1 MWLLFWTFDVEDLI
15 LWAVIVIL
23 WRDWCQIGSV
33 IGSVVPAGNGSG
45 RVHQVVLE
53 GNQYGLGSIP
63 GPKFAEKTGH
73 SVFDRVDGE
82 MQLVSNLLIAESSA
96 ETP

>member
-1 MWLLFWTFDVEDLI
+1 MGF
-15 LWAVIVIL
+15 
-23 WRDWCQIGSV
+23 
-33 IGSVVPAGNGSG
+33 VVPAGNWSG

-53 GNQYGLGSIP
+53 GNQHGLGPISSF
-63 GPKFAEKTGH
+63 KFPEKAGY

-96 ETP
+96 ESPLNIFLSQAEHIA